1 MTGICTK
8 CGTEHRV
15 PGTRGTRLADF
26 RSPCCSALMRGPTA
40 GKSRTTKGKRFAKC
54 DICGR
59 RHLAQHLYI
68 VDGAAWRYA
77 TTALPTPEAIV
88 CGHHY
93 LVQAHTGT
101 RRLLAREVG
110 RRLSEREANP

>member
-40 GKSRTTKGKRFAKC
+40 GKSRKNKGKRFAKC

-59 RHLAQHLYI
+59 RRLEEHLYV
-68 VDGAAWRYA
+68 VDGTAWRHA

-88 CGHHY
+88 CGCHY
-93 LVQAHTGT
+93 LDRAQTGT
-101 RRLLAREVG
+101 IGPLAREVG